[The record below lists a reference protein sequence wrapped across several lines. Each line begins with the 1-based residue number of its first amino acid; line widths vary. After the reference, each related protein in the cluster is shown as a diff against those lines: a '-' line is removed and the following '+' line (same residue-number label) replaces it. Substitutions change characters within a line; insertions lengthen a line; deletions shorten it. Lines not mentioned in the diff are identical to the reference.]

1 MTVGNLSRG
10 ELTRTEIVRA
20 AHSLFIEQGYHGTS
34 MRQIAG
40 VADIAPGSLYNHFDS
55 KEDVFRAVFL
65 EYHPSREVL
74 PALVSAEGE
83 TIEQF
88 LRDALDRMTATLE
101 KRPDFMNLLFIE
113 IVEFQSAHMPDIIS
127 TFLPQGVQILQ
138 RITEA
143 DYEHLRP
150 IPPLMIIRT
159 FLGFFFAFYLTDIM
173 LSSPDVPSEFHESA
187 VDYFIDVYLHGILA
201 NQGTA

>member
-1 MTVGNLSRG
+1 MPEGNLSRG
-10 ELTRTEIVRA
+10 ERTRIEIIRA

-40 VADIAPGSLYNHFDS
+40 EADIAPGSLYNHFDS

-88 LRDALDRMTATLE
+88 LRDALDRMTTTLE

-127 TFLPQGVQILQ
+127 TVLPQGVQILQ
-138 RITEA
+138 RITEV
-143 DYEHLRP
+143 DHEYLRP
-150 IPPLMIIRT
+150 IPHLMIIRT

-173 LSSPDVPSEFHESA
+173 LSSPDLPSEFHENA

-201 NQGTA
+201 DKGTA